1 MAKKS
6 KRKDSNVPM
15 TGRQIT
21 NAMAKKKKKTAAK
34 MRSAKTAKKSAKK
47 ASKKSKKTGKKSK
60 RIML

>member
-6 KRKDSNVPM
+6 KRNDSNVPM

-34 MRSAKTAKKSAKK
+34 KRSAKTAKKSGKK
-47 ASKKSKKTGKKSK
+47 ASKSKKTGKKSK
-60 RIML
+60 Q